1 MISKYLVG
9 TFEQNTFRYQ
19 HTKMDF
25 KRLRKIE
32 EQRIG
37 NLSRELFRKT
47 YLQSTKDWLS
57 KFYNKVTGTMSP
69 VDIYQFEVKNENTR
83 QRKKSVQNYQ

>member
-1 MISKYLVG
+1 MMISKYLVG

-37 NLSRELFRKT
+37 NLSREII
-47 YLQSTKDWLS
+47 
-57 KFYNKVTGTMSP
+57 P
-69 VDIYQFEVKNENTR
+69 
-83 QRKKSVQNYQ
+83 